1 MRNIS
6 WHSQIVAVHDMAY
19 SEGLYTSAHPMVGEY
34 LFGKIIMKDFEQIFE
49 YAAKRK
55 GGEAQ
60 LQALLPPIQS
70 VEQVSAQKDDRILS
84 MMTQC
89 IFQAG
94 FRWNVVNK
102 KWPDFET
109 VFHKFNPEVLELL
122 SAEDLEEFV
131 KDTRIIRN
139 MQKIITVP
147 KNAQW
152 INEIAKEHGS
162 FAKFIAQW
170 PTSNIIELFK
180 LLKKRGARLG
190 GNTGPRVLRMAGVDC
205 FILSPDVLQALRQ
218 ADINFYGSASSMKD
232 LQLIQSAFNAWHQ
245 ETQLYYTHM
254 SKILAYSVGDI

>member
-1 MRNIS
+1 
-6 WHSQIVAVHDMAY
+6 
-19 SEGLYTSAHPMVGEY
+19 
-34 LFGKIIMKDFEQIFE
+34 MKDFEQIFQ

-60 LQALLPPIQS
+60 LQSLLPPIKS
-70 VEQVSAQKDDRILS
+70 LEQICAQTDDRILS
-84 MMTQC
+84 IMTQC

-94 FRWNVVNK
+94 FRWDVVNK
-102 KWPDFET
+102 KWPEFEL
-109 VFHKFNPEVLELL
+109 VFNQFNPEILELL
-122 SAEDLEEFV
+122 SAENLEALA

-152 INEIAKEHGS
+152 INEIANKHGS

-180 LLKKRGARLG
+180 LLKNRGARLG
-190 GNTGPRVLRMAGVDC
+190 GNTGPRVLRMAGIDC

-218 ADINFYGSASSMKD
+218 AEIGFYGSATSMKD
-232 LQLIQSAFNAWHQ
+232 MQLIQSAFNAWHK
-245 ETQLYYTHM
+245 ETQFPYTHI
-254 SKILAYSVGDI
+254 SKILAYSVDSD